1 MDSLEGPGG
10 GDKDEADTMF
20 KAFANSFEKSSSHWQ
35 ARDEYLSDIK
45 QDKNQTT
52 AELDIYIKDLI
63 RRCQFPPED
72 QESRKIDLLYHATAH
87 FEVRKFVHN
96 AKQEELNYDRM
107 IKVAKAH
114 ERTCQEY
121 QIHKQ
126 AHSMANPSNSY
137 ANPLIQTNA
146 LSKSFQKGPPRKT
159 CGKCGRSHSHGD
171 CPAYG
176 TTCSKCGRPNHWAQ
190 QCRSSG
196 RRNSSTGRSPSPGR
210 PQNRQ
215 RRFSG
220 NKTSK
225 GKGRGRGG
233 KNKQRSTPKRPGSG
247 HGRGGGKPFKT
258 NALTVTGLSGSQH
271 PPKVD
276 DPEGDETK
284 ESVSMNADLSRPAH
298 PPKVSGEQFH
308 NTFTCDALISNGN
321 ELYDPP
327 SNKGKAYTDTDSDG
341 KTEII
346 TDITCKFKGKL
357 IAMEVKV
364 DPGSETN
371 CIPLSHFRHLFPQ
384 LCSKDGSPKENTL
397 EPTVAQFEAYDG
409 GIMTSHGWI
418 ILPTRDIRDNKF
430 HPVRYYVV
438 TREEARILI
447 SHATATWLGLV
458 KVLCPNKVP
467 RIKRQVASVSK
478 KANEPPKS
486 NNSNSLSGS
495 QHPPKAKNTGMV
507 TVKDQQYELPTSKP
521 RSHKRRCRRGRT
533 THREEE
539 DQVDN
544 RSGKFQTSQTNNG
557 KATNLGGRQSVLPP
571 RISTPSQSEI
581 KSVSNNRSRS
591 STSRITTPSQSENS
605 GFLPKRQYYQP
616 QDDEDTYYVNSE
628 GHLQCHQDSQTIIKA
643 PTPQEL
649 PGSKEHPIFHK
660 PGSIK
665 ISSVEDLLRL
675 YPNSFDRLG
684 SLKGEY
690 DIKVDPTVPPVQHAR
705 RKVPIESKAAIEE
718 AIDYMVKQDILEPQ
732 IEPAPWVSSIT
743 YPVKPT
749 GEVRPCLDARDL
761 NKAIIRENHKPQTVE
776 EIAHQL
782 AGAVVFTKADALK
795 AFLQVHLTEE
805 SSKLLVINT
814 HKGRYRFKQMPFGAK
829 MSQDVFQMKMDL
841 IMEQCPGVISIHDDI
856 VVYGVSE
863 EDHDA
868 NLVNLL
874 NVAQIEGLVLNSKKL
889 ELKRPRVSFF
899 GAEYSTDGMHPCP
912 KKIQGITEMTP
923 PTDKQQLASF
933 IGMVTYMGNFVPHL
947 SHHTEPL
954 QAMLKQEAV
963 FAWDEMANASFQKI
977 KDLIAKSATKP
988 LRYYDRRKPV
998 TVQADA
1004 SQRGLGACLLQDGQ
1018 PIAYASKSL
1027 TDTETRYANIE
1038 RELLAIVFACQWF
1051 NTYVLGRPFT
1061 VESNHK
1067 PLEIIHQ
1074 KSLASAPPDSS
1085 ECSCSYSDTM

>member
-1 MDSLEGPGG
+1 MEGNI
-10 GDKDEADTMF
+10 DEADTVF

-72 QESRKIDLLYHATAH
+72 QDSCKIELLYHATAH

-96 AKQEELNYDRM
+96 AKQEELKYDRM
-107 IKVAKAH
+107 IEVAKAH

-159 CGKCGRSHSHGD
+159 CGKYGCSHSHGD

-196 RRNSSTGRSPSPGR
+196 RRNSSTSHSPSPGR

-215 RRFSG
+215 RCSSG
-220 NKTSK
+220 NKPPNK
-225 GKGRGRGG
+225 GKGRGRGE
-233 KNKQRSTPKRPGSG
+233 NVKQRSTPKRPGSG
-247 HGRGGGKPFKT
+247 RGRGGGKPFKM

-276 DPEGDETK
+276 GPEGDETK
-284 ESVSMNADLSRPAH
+284 ESVSMEADLSRPAH

-308 NTFTCDALISNGN
+308 NTFVCDALTSNGN

-384 LCSKDGSPKENTL
+384 LCSKDGSPKENAL
-397 EPTVAQFEAYDG
+397 EPTLAQFEAYDG
-409 GIMTSHGWI
+409 GIMTSHRWI

-430 HPVRYYVV
+430 HPVRYYMV

-447 SHATATWLGLV
+447 SHATVTWLGLV
-458 KVLCPNKVP
+458 KVLCPNKAP

-478 KANEPPKS
+478 KANEPPITS
-486 NNSNSLSGS
+486 NSNSLSGS
-495 QHPPKAKNTGMV
+495 QHPPKAKSTGTV
-507 TVKDQQYELPTSKP
+507 TIKLQQYELPTSKP
-521 RSHKRRCRRGRT
+521 RSHKRKQCRGKLA
-533 THREEE
+533 HREEE

-544 RSGKFQTSQTNNG
+544 RSGKYQTSQTNNG
-557 KATNLGGRQSVLPP
+557 KATGLGGRQSVLPCQ
-571 RISTPSQSEI
+571 ISTSSQSEI
-581 KSVSNNRSRS
+581 KSVSNNRYCS

-605 GFLPKRQYYQP
+605 GFLPKHQYYQP
-616 QDDEDTYYVNSE
+616 QDDADTYYINSE

-643 PTPQEL
+643 PTPKEL
-649 PGSKEHPIFHK
+649 PRSKEHPIFHK

-732 IEPAPWVSSIT
+732 IKPTPWVSSVT

-795 AFLQVHLTEE
+795 GFLQVHLTEE

-814 HKGRYRFKQMPFGAK
+814 HKGRYRFKRMPFGAK

-841 IMEQCPGVISIHDDI
+841 IMERCPGVISIHDDI

-899 GAEYSTDGMHPCP
+899 GAEYSTDGMHPCL

-923 PTDKQQLASF
+923 PH
-933 IGMVTYMGNFVPHL
+933 G
-947 SHHTEPL
+947 
-954 QAMLKQEAV
+954 
-963 FAWDEMANASFQKI
+963 
-977 KDLIAKSATKP
+977 
-988 LRYYDRRKPV
+988 
-998 TVQADA
+998 
-1004 SQRGLGACLLQDGQ
+1004 
-1018 PIAYASKSL
+1018 
-1027 TDTETRYANIE
+1027 
-1038 RELLAIVFACQWF
+1038 
-1051 NTYVLGRPFT
+1051 
-1061 VESNHK
+1061 
-1067 PLEIIHQ
+1067 
-1074 KSLASAPPDSS
+1074 
-1085 ECSCSYSDTM
+1085 